1 MSLGSKDN
9 TSRTNKNGSL
19 EARKSV
25 AIRNSD
31 PSLRKSTDA
40 GNRGL
45 PRMSVAFPVDSSAA
59 KTAPRQGFGVDMS
72 QSLASK
78 YPRQSFTYFLVVNFQ
93 ATCDMHTKPQPEPR
107 EIIEFSVTKVNAQS
121 FSVEAIFHQ
130 YVSPRV
136 NKRLTKFCTQL
147 TGISQCMIDGQPG
160 LEPSLRKL
168 YVWLN
173 EQGLFK
179 PNVTFAV
186 VTHGDWYLQ
195 QLLPKSLGSTNIV
208 LPEYFRRWID
218 ISKSYYS
225 RIGLDPTDEIDP
237 LVGMLKMFGLQF
249 EGPRHS
255 GIYVCYNII
264 QVMKSLAAENQCVF
278 YINSP

>member
-1 MSLGSKDN
+1 MSLGL
-9 TSRTNKNGSL
+9 KNNVTRADKSNSL
-19 EARKSV
+19 EPRQSV
-25 AIRNSD
+25 VTKNVNQPMR
-31 PSLRKSTDA
+31 RSTDA
-40 GNRGL
+40 GK
-45 PRMSVAFPVDSSAA
+45 PVSPKMSVAFPSDSQ
-59 KTAPRQGFGVDMS
+59 TATRVVVPRMD
-72 QSLASK
+72 QSSNMP
-78 YPRQSFTYFLVVNFQ
+78 PRQSFTYFLIVNFQ
-93 ATCDMHTKPQPEPR
+93 ATCDVHTKPQPEPR

-121 FSVEAIFHQ
+121 FAVEAIFHQ
-130 YVSPRV
+130 YVTPRV

-168 YVWLN
+168 HVWMN
-173 EQGLFK
+173 EQALFK

-195 QLLPKSLGSTNIV
+195 QLLPKSLGTTNVV

-218 ISKSYYS
+218 ITKSFYS
-225 RIGLDPTDEIDP
+225 RVGIDPTDEIDP
-237 LVGMLKMFGLQF
+237 LVGMLTTFRLQF

-264 QVMKSLAAENQCVF
+264 KVMKSLAAENQCVF
-278 YINSP
+278 YVNSP